1 MQRSAPS
8 RPQPLPRDLMN
19 ILVHAVSDTDH
30 STISRGLFNPMQ
42 HLKETQ
48 DEEMMRTVEN
58 VVVKAIGFG
67 IP

>member
-8 RPQPLPRDLMN
+8 RLQPLPRDLMN

-30 STISRGLFNPMQ
+30 STISRGLFDPMQ

-48 DEEMMRTVEN
+48 DEEMMRTV
-58 VVVKAIGFG
+58 
-67 IP
+67 